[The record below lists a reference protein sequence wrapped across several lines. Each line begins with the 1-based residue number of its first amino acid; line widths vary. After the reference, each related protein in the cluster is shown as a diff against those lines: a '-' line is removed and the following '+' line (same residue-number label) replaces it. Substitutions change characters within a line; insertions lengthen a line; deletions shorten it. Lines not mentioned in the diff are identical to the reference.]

1 MTVRIWAIAINTFRE
16 AVRDRVLLGMVG
28 ATIAMLVFTLAMGEL
43 SLNEQARVVFD
54 LGLGSISLFSVIVAL
69 FLGSALLYKEIER
82 KTLYVILPKPLHRY
96 EFLLGKYF
104 GIVITAVV
112 FIAIT
117 GSVQIWVMAAQ
128 HGAPGLVLAAAF
140 LVPLAVLGLLLWR
153 ARDQTSALI
162 PWSLLTLGGLCAV
175 AASSRLELVPVLASL
190 TLTLCEVVV
199 LTAVALLFS
208 SFSTPFLTGLFTTGV
223 WLLGRSADTMAA
235 TNSRL
240 LPDAVK
246 AILHGASKV
255 LPNFHLFVPG
265 RHTLVTLTDSGGP
278 GTYVATAAVYAIT
291 YTAVILVVA
300 SLVFRKRD
308 FL

>member
-28 ATIAMLVFTLAMGEL
+28 ATIGMLVFTLAMAEL
-43 SLNEQARVVFD
+43 SLREQARVVFD

-104 GIVITAVV
+104 GIVITGVV

-117 GSVQIWVMAAQ
+117 GSVQIWVMSAQ
-128 HGAPGLVLAAAF
+128 HGAPGLVLLAAF
-140 LVPLAVLGLLLWR
+140 LVPVVVLGLWLWR
-153 ARDQTSALI
+153 ARDQTSVLI
-162 PWSLLTLGGLCAV
+162 PWSLLTLTGLCAV

-208 SFSTPFLTGLFTTGV
+208 SFSTPFLTGVFTTGV
-223 WLLGRSADTMAA
+223 WLLGRSADTMAN
-235 TNSRL
+235 TTSKM
-240 LPDAVK
+240 LPDSVK
-246 AILHGASKV
+246 AVLHGAAKV

-265 RHTLVTLTDSGGP
+265 RHTLVTLTESGGP
-278 GTYVATAAVYAIT
+278 GTYVATTALYAVT
-291 YTAVILVVA
+291 YTVVMLVAA
-300 SLVFRKRD
+300 SLAFRKRD